1 MSIARQK
8 FCYLVVLNKKFLTQ
22 LASDLIPQIE
32 QVLSQNGIIM
42 QQGFYKARL
51 KNLHGIEVITPHA
64 GQQKHIHEI
73 IYQELCQGEIKASS
87 RDIYLNTIDDLTDR
101 GAKGIILGCTEIGLL
116 VQQHHTAA
124 PLYDTAALHAK
135 AAVKWALG
143 DTSGFIFN

>member
-64 GQQKHIHEI
+64 GQQNTFMRSF
-73 IYQELCQGEIKASS
+73 IKSF
-87 RDIYLNTIDDLTDR
+87 
-101 GAKGIILGCTEIGLL
+101 AK
-116 VQQHHTAA
+116 VKSKPA
-124 PLYDTAALHAK
+124 PE
-135 AAVKWALG
+135 
-143 DTSGFIFN
+143 TSI